1 MKQSRDKR
9 YRPEAAKIS
18 MERVEGI
25 EIELPVKTG
34 DGEN

>member
-9 YRPEAAKIS
+9 YRPDSAKIS

-25 EIELPVKTG
+25 EILLPGTD
-34 DGEN
+34 DGEA